1 MNNGS
6 MWHWRAWTSSS
17 RGSRRTT
24 TLLTCRRGWCIH
36 FALFMSRFVFVP
48 FSKEFGTLRALGAK
62 EWIPY
67 MDDVYEDSDTWEVLR
82 ERWSLQAPTAS
93 AA

>member
-1 MNNGS
+1 
-6 MWHWRAWTSSS
+6 
-17 RGSRRTT
+17 
-24 TLLTCRRGWCIH
+24 
-36 FALFMSRFVFVP
+36 MSRFVFVP